1 MLIQEKIETTAAFYY
16 IEDDIVYMRA
26 KQDAD
31 ITLEAAK
38 EGIEARIK
46 LQQGKK
52 MLMLADTSKVWQ
64 VSSNAR
70 AYSSTPEVDKMNIA
84 MAILAGYS
92 LTTTI
97 IANFFI
103 KFNKP
108 KTPTKIF
115 KNEKDALDWLD
126 TFR

>member
-70 AYSSTPEVDKMNIA
+70 AYSSSPEVDKMNIA

>member
-1 MLIQEKIETTAAFYY
+1 
-16 IEDDIVYMRA
+16 
-26 KQDAD
+26 
-31 ITLEAAK
+31 
-38 EGIEARIK
+38 
-46 LQQGKK
+46 
-52 MLMLADTSKVWQ
+52 MLADTSKVWQ

-70 AYSSTPEVDKMNIA
+70 AYSSSPEVDKMNIA